1 MSRALTE
8 SPRLRGPVAQA
19 SAGTQGIR
27 VFGPEH
33 PLGLW

>member
-8 SPRLRGPVAQA
+8 SRLRGPVAQA